1 MSLPLV
7 HERSGVKMRA
17 LQQDRHAGKILTRK
31 VAAAQ
36 HPSTNIHP
44 QEGLMSARLGNR
56 IVLGARLALMLGCSV
71 ICLLSSVKL
80 VGGQSGLGT
89 GRVEGTVVDG
99 SGAAVV
105 DATVT
110 AENAAT
116 SVITAQTSDGSGHF
130 LFPYLAPGKYQVRVE
145 KSGFKITQVDNV
157 VVEVGTTVT
166 LRPQL
171 AIGSVA
177 SKVMVNADLPLVDTT
192 RSSVSSVIGQGAIEN
207 LPLNGRDFTDFV
219 LLTPGATTDGEFG
232 MVSFNGISGNFNN
245 YTVDGGNNN
254 NAFFS
259 QQIGRGTIPFQFS
272 EDIVQE
278 FQVNTSG
285 YEAEFGQSGGGL
297 VNTVTKSGGN
307 AVHGDAY
314 YYVLDSA
321 LNANDSINDE
331 LGIPKPPNRRQ
342 QFGGTVGGPIV
353 KDKLFYL
360 ANYEGQIRNEPVTV
374 NDSAALQTVG
384 DAAAQSAF
392 LAANPV
398 IAQLLADNSGSFARS
413 FNQNTAFA
421 KLSGQLTAKNSFNL
435 SYNYQRFRSPHG
447 YFNTPTSTGDGLV
460 LTDGATSHFFQFS
473 VLSTLNSTTFN
484 EARFH
489 YANDLHFDL
498 PNSAPTT
505 PSTVIQ
511 NPDTGYV
518 FGGNRFQLSTT
529 DRRFEFSD
537 NFTHVAGRHTIRTGV
552 DINLNHDR
560 DYFVYG
566 PAGDFHFASL
576 TDLAAGAFEF
586 DLQSFGQSTALFTV
600 PTYSLFVQDQF
611 RATPRLYIN
620 YGARWD
626 FQALAQPT
634 VCNPAFE
641 LTCHIPR
648 DPNNVAPRV
657 GFAYSLD
664 HNGNTVVRGS
674 FGIFYIQEDLLDL
687 SDALISNGISRQ
699 FVFLTGPGF
708 GNNSPLV
715 TYPNALTAP
724 PAGGAGGQSIHVFV
738 PNFRNPYVEQANLT
752 VEHRFGSNTAMSV
765 GYVYAHGLALLGNSN
780 GVTRQANGN
789 FGYDLNLVPP
799 DQQVAF
805 GGNFTQATVNLP
817 NGKTF
822 VVPEFE
828 AIDGLINPDFSA
840 INAVDNSGK
849 SIYHAMLVSLRQQ
862 SAQFQGAVAY
872 TFSKTI
878 DQGTGYMNQFDQR
891 SQRGPSQ
898 LDQPHRLVLSGAWT
912 PQLRVLRGFIFSSV
926 ATIASGRPY
935 TAVFDTASVN
945 FSIVPGEGFNS
956 FRGPGV
962 RDLDVSMARN
972 FKLNER
978 LGLKFRIEAF
988 DVLNHANFQQGA
1000 VDNVQ
1005 YNTSEECMPQQDD
1018 SCTSLP
1024 IWDATANDHFG
1035 KPLFAAPK
1043 YGSRNLQLSVR
1054 FTF

>member
-1 MSLPLV
+1 MRPQFRNLFV
-7 HERSGVKMRA
+7 MRA
-17 LQQDRHAGKILTRK
+17 R
-31 VAAAQ
+31 V
-36 HPSTNIHP
+36 
-44 QEGLMSARLGNR
+44 GLFF
-56 IVLGARLALMLGCSV
+56 
-71 ICLLSSVKL
+71 LSSVVAAL
-80 VGGQSGLGT
+80 STASLASGQSGLGT
-89 GRVEGTVVDG
+89 GRVEGMVLDR
-99 SGAAVV
+99 SGAVIA
-105 DATVT
+105 DASVT
-110 AENAAT
+110 ALNMASGVST
-116 SVITAQTSDGSGHF
+116 QQKTDSSGHF
-130 LFPYLAPGKYQVRVE
+130 LFPYLSPGKYHVTIE
-145 KSGFKITQVDNV
+145 KPGFEITQVDNV

-166 LRPQL
+166 LHPQL
-171 AIGSVA
+171 TIGSIA
-177 SKVMVNADLPLVDTT
+177 SRVTVNADLPLVDTT

-278 FQVNTSG
+278 FQVNTNG

-307 AVHGDAY
+307 ALHGDAY

-321 LNANDSINDE
+321 MNANDSINNE

-342 QFGGTVGGPIV
+342 QFGGTVGGPIK

-360 ANYEGQIRNEPVTV
+360 ANYEGQVRNEPVTV
-374 NDSAALQTVG
+374 NDSPALQTVG
-384 DAAAQSAF
+384 DATAQADF
-392 LAANPV
+392 LAANPG
-398 IAQLLADNSGSFARS
+398 IATILADNSGSFARS

-421 KLSGQLTAKNSFNL
+421 KLSGQLTPKNSFNL

-473 VLSTLNSTTFN
+473 VLSTLSSSTFN

-489 YANDLHFDL
+489 FANDLHFDL
-498 PNSAPTT
+498 PNAAPTA

-537 NFTHVAGRHTIRTGV
+537 NFTHVVGRHTIRTGV
-552 DINLNHDR
+552 DTNINHDR

-611 RATPRLYIN
+611 RATSKLYIN

-626 FQALAQPT
+626 YQVLAQPP
-634 VCNPAFE
+634 VCNPAFA

-657 GFAYSLD
+657 GFAYSLTNSGD
-664 HNGNTVVRGS
+664 TVVRGS
-674 FGIFYIQEDLLDL
+674 FGLFYIQEDLLDV
-687 SDALISNGISRQ
+687 SDALVSNGISRQ

-724 PAGGAGGQSIHVFV
+724 PASGAGGQSIHVFV

-752 VEHRFGSNTAMSV
+752 VEHRFGSNTAFSV

-789 FGYDLNLVPP
+789 FGFDLNLVPP
-799 DQQVAF
+799 DLQPAF

-822 VVPEFE
+822 VTPEFE
-828 AIDGLINPDFSA
+828 AIDGLIDPNFSA

-849 SIYHAMLVSLRQQ
+849 SIYHAMLVSLRHQ
-862 SAQFQGAVAY
+862 SSQFQGALAY

-891 SQRGPSQ
+891 SQRGLSQ

-912 PQLRVLRGFIFSSV
+912 PHTWGLHGFIFSSV

-935 TAVFDTASVN
+935 TAVFDTPNVN

-962 RDLDVSMARN
+962 RDLDVSVARN

-978 LGLKFRIEAF
+978 LGLRFRIEAF

-1000 VDNVQ
+1000 VDNIQ
-1005 YNTSEECMPQQDD
+1005 YTTTEECTPQPDG
-1018 SCTSLP
+1018 SCASLP
-1024 IWDATANDHFG
+1024 IWDAAVNDHFG